1 MNAIVLFNPRRAL
14 PALTA
19 AADTQ
24 GTMYP
29 QSEPSACLEYFI
41 VPDCHPYTL
50 LYLII
55 TYTLPNTLLYLDFI
69 VTLVVTPL
77 YLQHLDFT

>member
-1 MNAIVLFNPRRAL
+1 MNMQLVYGFQKWDEMNAIVLFNPRRAL

-50 LYLII
+50 L
-55 TYTLPNTLLYLDFI
+55 
-69 VTLVVTPL
+69 
-77 YLQHLDFT
+77 